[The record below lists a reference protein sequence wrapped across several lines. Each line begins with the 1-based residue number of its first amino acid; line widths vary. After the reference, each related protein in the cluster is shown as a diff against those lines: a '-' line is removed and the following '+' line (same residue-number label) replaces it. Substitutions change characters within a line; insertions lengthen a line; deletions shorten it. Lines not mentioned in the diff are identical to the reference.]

1 MPYQQTDKTYILH
14 KFFKL
19 GDWIKTNF
27 FMRYFFLCL
36 QLVTGLKR
44 TFLWGIS
51 FCAYNYGHML
61 EAPKGL
67 FDIPDLSE

>member
-14 KFFKL
+14 KFFNSV
-19 GDWIKTNF
+19 I
-27 FMRYFFLCL
+27 
-36 QLVTGLKR
+36 GLKR

-51 FCAYNYGHML
+51 FCAYNFGHML

-67 FDIPDLSE
+67 FAIPDLSE